1 MQRFHCNIK
10 FITQDKINISDQEQ
24 IHYLKDV
31 LRLKTGDAVVI
42 FDEKGNEY
50 QARIEK
56 LSVQAIILQ
65 IKKACLPAGRQGR
78 SVDAKKIMI
87 TVACAIPKKS
97 KIDDIIDKLTQL
109 GVDRIIPLLTERVIV
124 KLDKEKKSRSQSRW
138 EKIAV
143 AGSQQSQ
150 RNTITVIE
158 PVKDFREVLVES
170 RGYDLKLIP
179 TLIEERKDL
188 KEILADAHPKSIL
201 ILIGPEGDFS
211 PQEVSAAVSA
221 GFIPV
226 TFGELVL
233 RVETACVYI
242 ASVLNYAFRQVVG

>member
-1 MQRFHCNIK
+1 MHRFYCSSK
-10 FITQDKINISDQEQ
+10 FITQDKINISDKEQ

-31 LRLKTGDAVVI
+31 LRLKTGDAAVI
-42 FDEKGNEY
+42 FDENGNEY
-50 QARIEK
+50 QASIEK
-56 LSVQAIILQ
+56 LSLQAIVLQ
-65 IKKACLPAGRQGR
+65 IKKAYQSAE
-78 SVDAKKIMI
+78 AKRIMVA
-87 TVACAIPKKS
+87 VACAIPKKS

-124 KLDKEKKSRSQSRW
+124 KLDKEKKSRRQSRW
-138 EKIAV
+138 EKIAL
-143 AGSQQSQ
+143 AASQQSQ
-150 RNTITVIE
+150 RNTIAVIE
-158 PVKDFREVLVES
+158 PVKDFKEVLVES

-179 TLIEERKDL
+179 TLAGERKNL
-188 KEILADAHPKSIL
+188 KEVLANSHPKNIL

-211 PQEVSAAVSA
+211 PQEVSAAVNA

-226 TFGELVL
+226 TFGDLVL